1 MKIKPLVLVGMLAMA
16 CVTGVVQANET
27 LKIGVEALYP
37 PFESKAPDGTLIG
50 FDIEL
55 GDAVCAKM
63 KVECEWEETSFDG
76 LIPALNA
83 RKFDFINSAMD
94 ITVARQKVI
103 NFTQPV
109 YVVPSQLLVKKGSGL
124 QPTVESLKDLSIGV
138 LQGSSQEAFVRKH
151 WGKQGVKVV
160 SYASQDQI
168 YQDLANGR
176 IQGAV
181 QNSPSALDGFLN
193 RPEGEGYELVE
204 PILHDA
210 EIFGEGIAF
219 GLRKKD
225 TDLKQRLDAAI
236 QELKNDGTI
245 GKLSEKYFN
254 ANWVAK

>member
-1 MKIKPLVLVGMLAMA
+1 MKIKTLVMAGMLALA
-16 CVTGVVQANET
+16 SLTSVAQANET
-27 LKIGVEALYP
+27 LEIGVEALYP
-37 PFESKAPDGTLIG
+37 PFESKAPDGTLVG

-55 GDAVCAKM
+55 GEAVCAKM
-63 KVECEWEETSFDG
+63 NVTCEWVETSFDG

-94 ITVARQKVI
+94 ITAARQKVI
-103 NFTQPV
+103 DFTQPI

-124 QPTVESLKDLSIGV
+124 QPTVDSLKGLSIGV

-151 WGKQGVKVV
+151 WGKQGVNIV

-181 QNSPSALDGFLN
+181 QNSPSALDSFLN
-193 RPEGEGYELVE
+193 RPEGAEYELVE
-204 PILHDA
+204 PILHDVG
-210 EIFGEGIAF
+210 IFGEGIAF

-225 TDLKQRLDAAI
+225 TELRQHLDAAI

>member
-1 MKIKPLVLVGMLAMA
+1 MNIKPLILAGMLAMA
-16 CVTGVVQANET
+16 SVTSVAQTNET

-55 GDAVCAKM
+55 GEAVCAKM
-63 KVECEWEETSFDG
+63 QVTCEWEETSFDG

-94 ITVARQKVI
+94 ITAARQKVI

-124 QPTVESLKDLSIGV
+124 QPTPESLKDLSIGV

-151 WGKQGVKVV
+151 WGKKGVKIV
-160 SYASQDQI
+160 SYAAQDQI

-176 IQGAV
+176 IHGAV
-181 QNSPSALDGFLN
+181 QNSPSALESFLN
-193 RPEGEGYELVE
+193 RPEGAEYELVE
-204 PILHDA
+204 PLLHDPD
-210 EIFGEGIAF
+210 IFGEGIAF
-219 GLRKKD
+219 GLRKNDKA
-225 TDLKQRLDAAI
+225 LKQRLDAAI

>member
-1 MKIKPLVLVGMLAMA
+1 M
-16 CVTGVVQANET
+16 
-27 LKIGVEALYP
+27 
-37 PFESKAPDGTLIG
+37 
-50 FDIEL
+50 
-55 GDAVCAKM
+55 
-63 KVECEWEETSFDG
+63 
-76 LIPALNA
+76 
-83 RKFDFINSAMD
+83 
-94 ITVARQKVI
+94 
-103 NFTQPV
+103 
-109 YVVPSQLLVKKGSGL
+109 
-124 QPTVESLKDLSIGV
+124 
-138 LQGSSQEAFVRKH
+138 RKH
-151 WGKQGVKVV
+151 WGKQGVKIV

-193 RPEGEGYELVE
+193 RPEGAGYELVE

-210 EIFGEGIAF
+210 GIFGEGIAF

-225 TDLKQRLDAAI
+225 TELRQHLDAAI